1 MPKNPIKAIKRQ
13 DKKYPTNKKPR
24 LITSVFSMQ
33 YIHFRLAFLFRLV
46 YNFYRIKTQRKA
58 KIMNKKKM
66 MAFWIILAAFS
77 AAASFAH
84 PVTPTLIVE
93 RSLDSSMFGVA
104 LAAMQTSNFLFS
116 PFWGKL
122 CQYISTRRIM
132 LICGIGY
139 AAGQMIFGSATTE
152 VMVVAGR
159 MFAGVFTGGMFT
171 AFSNYTINTTTDIPL
186 RGKNLTTT
194 MTIRNVCG
202 AVGYFLGGM
211 MGLISVEF
219 AFICQ
224 VIVLAGTGI
233 LFFTMCEDDTQY
245 KHKPTKKLSL
255 GDANPFSAFM
265 AASKFMTP
273 MLVLVFVIVAIAN
286 IGQNSFEQ
294 CFNYYIK
301 DQFNLGSEY
310 NGSIKA
316 ILAISSLVINASLTL
331 WMQKKTDT
339 NITFLPLMAVQT
351 IFLAIV
357 LFADSL
363 AVVIVCYILF
373 FTLNAARMP
382 VLQNLVAMRST
393 PENSNTMMGFY
404 QSMQSLGGIFG
415 SLFAG
420 LIYDAN
426 PMYPFIL
433 AFAGFGVAVFIGII
447 YVVKYKAEK
456 AK

>member
-1 MPKNPIKAIKRQ
+1 
-13 DKKYPTNKKPR
+13 
-24 LITSVFSMQ
+24 
-33 YIHFRLAFLFRLV
+33 
-46 YNFYRIKTQRKA
+46 
-58 KIMNKKKM
+58 MNKKKM
-66 MAFWIILAAFS
+66 MAFWVILAAFS

-93 RSLDSSMFGVA
+93 RKLDSSMFGVA

-122 CQYISTRRIM
+122 CNYIPTRRIM

-139 AAGQMIFGSATTE
+139 AAGQMIFGSATSE

-186 RGKNLTTT
+186 RGKNLTFT

-202 AVGYFLGGM
+202 AVGYFLGGI
-211 MGLISVEF
+211 MGVVSVEF

-224 VIVLAGTGI
+224 VIVLAGTGV
-233 LFFTMCEDDTQY
+233 LFFTMCEDDTPY
-245 KHKPTKKLSL
+245 KHKPERKLSVR
-255 GDANPFSAFM
+255 DANPFSAFM
-265 AASKFMTP
+265 AAGKFMTP
-273 MLVLVFVIVAIAN
+273 MLLLLFAIVAIAN

-301 DQFNLGSEY
+301 DQFNLGSMY
-310 NGSIKA
+310 NGTIKA
-316 ILAISSLVINASLTL
+316 VIAISSLVINATLTL

-339 NITFLPLMAVQT
+339 NITFLPLMAMQMV
-351 IFLAIV
+351 FLGIV
-357 LFADSL
+357 LFTDSL
-363 AVVIVCYILF
+363 AVIMVCDVLF

-382 VLQNLVAMRST
+382 TLQNLVAMRST
-393 PENSNTMMGFY
+393 PENSNTMMGLY

-433 AFAGFGVAVFIGII
+433 AFAAFGIAIFIGAV
-447 YVVKYKAEK
+447 YVTKYKA
-456 AK
+456 AKQ

>member
-1 MPKNPIKAIKRQ
+1 
-13 DKKYPTNKKPR
+13 
-24 LITSVFSMQ
+24 
-33 YIHFRLAFLFRLV
+33 
-46 YNFYRIKTQRKA
+46 
-58 KIMNKKKM
+58 MNKKKM
-66 MAFWIILAAFS
+66 MAFWVILAAFS

-93 RSLDSSMFGVA
+93 RKLDSSMFGVA

-122 CQYISTRRIM
+122 CNYIPTRRIM

-139 AAGQMIFGSATTE
+139 AAGQMIFGSATSE

-186 RGKNLTTT
+186 RGKNLTFT

-202 AVGYFLGGM
+202 AVGYFLGGI
-211 MGLISVEF
+211 MGVVSVEF

-224 VIVLAGTGI
+224 VIVLAGTGV
-233 LFFTMCEDDTQY
+233 LFFTMCEDDTPY
-245 KHKPTKKLSL
+245 KHKPERKLSVR
-255 GDANPFSAFM
+255 DANPFSAFM
-265 AASKFMTP
+265 AAGKFMTP
-273 MLVLVFVIVAIAN
+273 MLLLLFAIVAIAN

-301 DQFNLGSEY
+301 DQFNLGSMY
-310 NGSIKA
+310 NGTIKA
-316 ILAISSLVINASLTL
+316 VIAISSLVINATLTL

-339 NITFLPLMAVQT
+339 NITFLPLMAMQMV
-351 IFLAIV
+351 FLGIV
-357 LFADSL
+357 LFTDSL
-363 AVVIVCYILF
+363 AVIMVCDVLF

-382 VLQNLVAMRST
+382 TLQNLVAMRST
-393 PENSNTMMGFY
+393 PENSNTMMGLY

-433 AFAGFGVAVFIGII
+433 AFAAFGIAIFIGAI
-447 YVVKYKAEK
+447 YAAKYKATK
-456 AK
+456 

>member
-1 MPKNPIKAIKRQ
+1 
-13 DKKYPTNKKPR
+13 
-24 LITSVFSMQ
+24 
-33 YIHFRLAFLFRLV
+33 
-46 YNFYRIKTQRKA
+46 
-58 KIMNKKKM
+58 MNKKKM

-122 CQYISTRRIM
+122 CNYIPTRRIM

-139 AAGQMIFGSATTE
+139 AVGQMIFGSATTE

-171 AFSNYTINTTTDIPL
+171 SFSNYVINTTTDTSL

-202 AVGYFLGGM
+202 AVGYFIGGL
-211 MGLISVEF
+211 MGVVSVEF
-219 AFICQ
+219 AFISQ

-233 LFFTMCEDDTQY
+233 LFFTMCEDDTPY
-245 KHKPTKKLSL
+245 KHKPTRALSIK
-255 GDANPFSAFM
+255 DANPFSAFM
-265 AASKFMTP
+265 AAKSFMTP
-273 MLVLVFVIVAIAN
+273 MLLMIFVIVAIAN

-301 DQFNLGSEY
+301 DQFNMGSMY
-310 NGSIKA
+310 NGTIKA
-316 ILAISSLVINASLTL
+316 VIAISSLVINATLTL

-339 NITFLPLMAVQT
+339 NITFLPLMMMQT
-351 IFLAIV
+351 VFLGIV
-357 LFADSL
+357 LFTNSL
-363 AVVIVCYILF
+363 AVIMVCDVLF

-382 VLQNLVAMRST
+382 TLQNLVAMRST

-433 AFAGFGVAVFIGII
+433 AFAGFGVAVFLGII

-456 AK
+456 AQQ

>member
-1 MPKNPIKAIKRQ
+1 
-13 DKKYPTNKKPR
+13 
-24 LITSVFSMQ
+24 
-33 YIHFRLAFLFRLV
+33 
-46 YNFYRIKTQRKA
+46 
-58 KIMNKKKM
+58 MNKKKM
-66 MAFWIILAAFS
+66 MAFWVILAAFS

-93 RSLDSSMFGVA
+93 RKLDSSMFGVA

-122 CQYISTRRIM
+122 CNYIPTRRIM

-139 AAGQMIFGSATTE
+139 AAGQMIFGSATSE

-186 RGKNLTTT
+186 RGKNLTFT

-202 AVGYFLGGM
+202 AVGYFLGGI
-211 MGLISVEF
+211 MGVVSVEF

-224 VIVLAGTGI
+224 VIVLAGTGV
-233 LFFTMCEDDTQY
+233 LFFTMCEDDTPY
-245 KHKPTKKLSL
+245 KHKPERKLSVR
-255 GDANPFSAFM
+255 DANPFSAFM
-265 AASKFMTP
+265 AAGKFMTP
-273 MLVLVFVIVAIAN
+273 MLLLLFAIVAIAN

-301 DQFNLGSEY
+301 DQFNLGSMY
-310 NGSIKA
+310 NGTIKA
-316 ILAISSLVINASLTL
+316 VIAISSLVINATLTL

-339 NITFLPLMAVQT
+339 NITFLPLMAMQMV
-351 IFLAIV
+351 FLGIV
-357 LFADSL
+357 LFTDSL
-363 AVVIVCYILF
+363 AVIMVCDVLF

-382 VLQNLVAMRST
+382 TLQNLVAMRST
-393 PENSNTMMGFY
+393 PENSNTMMGLY

-433 AFAGFGVAVFIGII
+433 AFAAFGRAIFIGAV
-447 YVVKYKAEK
+447 YVTKYKA
-456 AK
+456 AKQ

>member
-1 MPKNPIKAIKRQ
+1 
-13 DKKYPTNKKPR
+13 
-24 LITSVFSMQ
+24 
-33 YIHFRLAFLFRLV
+33 
-46 YNFYRIKTQRKA
+46 
-58 KIMNKKKM
+58 MNKKKM
-66 MAFWIILAAFS
+66 MAFWVILAAFS

-93 RSLDSSMFGVA
+93 RKLDSSMFGVA

-122 CQYISTRRIM
+122 CNYIPTRRIM

-139 AAGQMIFGSATTE
+139 AAGQMIFGSATSE

-171 AFSNYTINTTTDIPL
+171 AFSNYTINTPTDIPL
-186 RGKNLTTT
+186 RGKNLTFT

-202 AVGYFLGGM
+202 AVGYFLGGI
-211 MGLISVEF
+211 MGVVSVEF

-224 VIVLAGTGI
+224 VIVLAGTGV
-233 LFFTMCEDDTQY
+233 LFFTMCEDDTPY
-245 KHKPTKKLSL
+245 KHKPERKLSVR
-255 GDANPFSAFM
+255 DANPFSAFM
-265 AASKFMTP
+265 AAGKFMTP
-273 MLVLVFVIVAIAN
+273 MLLLLFAIVAIAN

-301 DQFNLGSEY
+301 DQFNLGSMY
-310 NGSIKA
+310 NGTIKA
-316 ILAISSLVINASLTL
+316 VIAISSLVINATLTL

-339 NITFLPLMAVQT
+339 NITFLPLMAMQMV
-351 IFLAIV
+351 FLGIV
-357 LFADSL
+357 LFTDSL
-363 AVVIVCYILF
+363 AVIMVCDVLF

-382 VLQNLVAMRST
+382 TLQNLVAMRST
-393 PENSNTMMGFY
+393 PENSNTMMGLY

-433 AFAGFGVAVFIGII
+433 AFAAFGIAIFIGAV
-447 YVVKYKAEK
+447 YVTKYKA
-456 AK
+456 AKQ

>member
-1 MPKNPIKAIKRQ
+1 
-13 DKKYPTNKKPR
+13 
-24 LITSVFSMQ
+24 
-33 YIHFRLAFLFRLV
+33 
-46 YNFYRIKTQRKA
+46 
-58 KIMNKKKM
+58 MNKKKM
-66 MAFWIILAAFS
+66 MAFWVILAAFS

-93 RSLDSSMFGVA
+93 RKLDSSMFGVA

-122 CQYISTRRIM
+122 CYYIPTRRIM
-132 LICGIGY
+132 LICGFGY

-171 AFSNYTINTTTDIPL
+171 AFSNYVINTTTDTSL
-186 RGKNLTTT
+186 RGKNLTLT
-194 MTIRNVCG
+194 MTVRNVCG
-202 AVGYFLGGM
+202 AVGYFIGGI
-211 MGLISVEF
+211 MGTVSVEF

-224 VIVLAGTGI
+224 VIVLAGTGV
-233 LFFTMCEDDTQY
+233 LFFTMCEDDTPY
-245 KHKPTKKLSL
+245 KHKPERKLSVR
-255 GDANPFSAFM
+255 DANPFSAFM
-265 AASKFMTP
+265 AAGKFMTP
-273 MLVLVFVIVAIAN
+273 MLLLLFAIVAIAN

-301 DQFNLGSEY
+301 DQFNLGSMY
-310 NGSIKA
+310 NGTIKA
-316 ILAISSLVINASLTL
+316 VIAISSLVINATLTL

-339 NITFLPLMAVQT
+339 NITFLPLMAMQMV
-351 IFLAIV
+351 FLGIV
-357 LFADSL
+357 LFTDSL
-363 AVVIVCYILF
+363 AVIMVCDVLF

-382 VLQNLVAMRST
+382 TLQNLVAMRST
-393 PENSNTMMGFY
+393 PENSNTMMGLY

-433 AFAGFGVAVFIGII
+433 AFAAFGIAIFIGAI
-447 YVVKYKAEK
+447 YAAKYKATK
-456 AK
+456 Q